1 MMMVYRDGDY
11 FVPQGNT
18 ELKVGD
24 KLLVISDRGEELE
37 STYKDMGVDEVLKL
51 EIFPADR
58 FSLLSNKCRFRQLF
72 CFEYILKI
80 RSPK

>member
-1 MMMVYRDGDY
+1 MNRCFWEWMMVFGDGEY
-11 FVPQGNT
+11 IVPLGKS

-51 EIFPADR
+51 
-58 FSLLSNKCRFRQLF
+58 
-72 CFEYILKI
+72 
-80 RSPK
+80 